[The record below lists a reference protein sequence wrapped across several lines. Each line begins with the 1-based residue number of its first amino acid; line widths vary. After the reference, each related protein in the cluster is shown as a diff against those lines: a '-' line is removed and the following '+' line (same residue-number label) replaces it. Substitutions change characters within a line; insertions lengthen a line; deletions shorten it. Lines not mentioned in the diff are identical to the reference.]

1 MPQLKV
7 VIGRRLVRWA
17 ATILLLGETSAASA
31 HTFWLQPD
39 RFAIIARGVVPIT
52 LQVGHGID
60 RQRSRVPRR
69 RIVRFSAI
77 GPNGRQVDLRD
88 KLDLGGAVADAFV
101 PLNEPGTHVIILETD
116 DRAES
121 HLPAARFNQHLE
133 AEGLTPALELR
144 RRTSRTNVEGSE
156 NYGRR
161 AKAIVRVGASTAE
174 SSMHVTEPFG
184 LTLEI
189 VPEIDPYATPRP
201 TRLPLRVLYEG
212 RPLPGALVRLTQLE
226 NDATPFEARRTDRNG
241 RTTFGMPPSGTW
253 LLSVVW
259 TKPLPTTR
267 TTQFETIFSSLSF
280 GLAPE

>member
-7 VIGRRLVRWA
+7 VMRRRLVRWA
-17 ATILLLGETSAASA
+17 ATILLLGEFSVASA
-31 HTFWLQPD
+31 HSFWLQPE
-39 RFAIIARGVVPIT
+39 RFAISSGGVVPIT
-52 LQVGHGID
+52 RQVGHGID
-60 RQRSRVPRR
+60 RQRSRIPRS
-69 RIVRFSAI
+69 RIIRFSAI
-77 GPNGRQVDLRD
+77 GRSGRQVDLRD
-88 KLDLGGAVADAFV
+88 KLDLGGAVADAYV

-121 HLPAARFNQHLE
+121 HLPAARFNHHLE
-133 AEGLTPALELR
+133 SEGLTPALEQR
-144 RRTSRTNVEGSE
+144 RRTGGTNVEGSE

-161 AKAIVRVGASTAE
+161 AKALVRVGSSKASSA
-174 SSMHVTEPFG
+174 MHVTQHFG

-189 VPEIDPYATPRP
+189 LPEIDPYATPRP
-201 TRLPLRVLYEG
+201 TRFPLRVLYEG
-212 RPLPGALVRLTQLE
+212 RPLPGALVKLTQLE
-226 NDATPFEARRTDRNG
+226 NDATPLEVHRTDREG
-241 RTTFGMPPSGTW
+241 RTIFGMPPTGTW